1 MLKKYKINLHK
12 YITIIKN
19 TMNRSFS
26 HMSFGKSLASQ
37 ASASQ
42 MCGYPKGQG
51 NCVEYN
57 YLVHCRM

>member
-1 MLKKYKINLHK
+1 
-12 YITIIKN
+12 
-19 TMNRSFS
+19 MNRSFS
-26 HMSFGKSLASQ
+26 HISFGKSLASQ

-42 MCGYPKGQG
+42 VCGYPKGQG